1 MFGSG
6 FIIVGFS
13 FATVNSCMTY
23 HIGQNLHTSDG
34 FSGSSPSTLCF
45 IIFGC
50 LTLICGVWY
59 EKKTTRDCLFP
70 ETAFKDFSTGLSSFI
85 LYCHSKL
92 VAN

>member
-13 FATVNSCMTY
+13 FATVNSCMY
-23 HIGQNLHTSDG
+23 DIRLDRIYTSDG
-34 FSGSSPSTLCF
+34 LSGSSPSTLCF

-70 ETAFKDFSTGLSSFI
+70 ETAFKDFSTGLSSFV
-85 LYCHSKL
+85 L
-92 VAN
+92 